1 MFPFGDKKTRPSTSG
16 ASTSTAQKLSPEMKK
31 IHDDCYVELMDTVR
45 SLANSV
51 GVSAAAVM
59 NIQVCIAQKHYTVCV
74 CQKTMKTKKI
84 ENT

>member
-1 MFPFGDKKTRPSTSG
+1 
-16 ASTSTAQKLSPEMKK
+16 MKK

-59 NIQVCIAQKHYTVCV
+59 NIQVCISITYCV
-74 CQKTMKTKKI
+74 CLSKND
-84 ENT
+84 ENKEN

>member
-59 NIQVCIAQKHYTVCV
+59 NIQVCIAITYCV
-74 CQKTMKTKKI
+74 CLSKND
-84 ENT
+84 ENKEN